1 MFNSKTAMVK
11 ECTSTTISSS
21 VMFSHNFAQIARFT
35 TFKRIVSTIIV
46 AIMLILALIIP
57 IPTPTTT
64 TFANN
69 NVLNSL
75 THNRS
80 TTIGA
85 TVFKTLGI
93 DTNSLFA
100 SAADKNDDDESDKPE
115 NDEKSKG
122 YFDQYKGRG
131 AGENEIK
138 DNTLKDGDSLT
149 VKDTDTNGNFIDT
162 MDQSSK
168 IRRDDGSLVSN
179 VDDNKNDNSRTWHDT
194 FAMVI
199 RRIMPGYYI
208 SSNISITPQHSD
220 AWDIH
225 SENYE
230 QCTDL
235 DSGNHTT
242 HVIKDGKRVYNKKP
256 NDKPNLANPNC
267 DIPGLGSEGF
277 QDFIALIDGHGVRNG
292 ERQSS
297 QSPYGLG
304 VATSLLPTDGVPFDV
319 SNQPYKYTGLEMF
332 GYNLRWSEYNGEW
345 DHVKVLS
352 AVRFTSSMTFVQG
365 LQTIGQAMVEGAQAA
380 AGELGKEIGGKFEKG
395 DILGGIMAFFNPFT
409 YFAAINKAIS
419 TMMYRIIANITNSF
433 EFSATADGKWY
444 RPYFINE
451 TVYGARTL
459 SIGEKTNIL
468 VTKVNKS
475 VKTVYKNLDN
485 LAKET
490 KFDEN
495 ALRDKVKM
503 PEDDYQ
509 SKPTVPAGNATG
521 TATYVAPQQDKDWK
535 SYCDEH
541 KDEFNNIK
549 KYVGI
554 DAWTFVP
561 EGTKNNND
569 VNNKNRYEA
578 IKKAIDNAIKKMA
591 ETHKSNN
598 KKKAYENVQK
608 ALYDNVKNSVI
619 QPYFNQ
625 PESVWLYCV
634 DSAGNPDGQPADPDV
649 LADVKKGRINNP
661 GMEAY
666 DANGNYRCKQ
676 KIRPTI
682 IGGVFGSSRKDPSG
696 QYIDSRRSMWQGVDL
711 IKLLIGNQI
720 DAIGAG
726 MLSIAQNVTMLTNT
740 VIGACFEPIL
750 EKFGLKDLLL
760 KWISKLRET
769 IYFQLIVFFISIA
782 GVVVIVRFLSGHPIK
797 SFQKIAS
804 IILSFGLGVILLVAP
819 ARLFTLVDDIPT
831 AIERGLAGAIF
842 DASGEDII
850 CEASGTPKNTVSTTP
865 IFKHLFGSDDFNPD
879 AQIRKMQCR
888 VWEVFIANP
897 WSYGQWGVNLNKL
910 WANGYANSQK
920 IGSDKAASGQLD
932 VSGDTQQLVGDAPVN
947 MGNGIVAH
955 NWGLYQIAM
964 MGSGSIT
971 TEDPTRPSKIL
982 DHNMYRIVDLQAG
995 PSSGKGRFTKYLQA
1009 WSGRSNNKL
1018 MIGLM
1023 SLALSIIGLLVLG
1036 QLALKKL
1043 EFTLV
1048 TVLMLIVSPVIFLIG
1063 VIPGKGNLK
1072 MRQYLLELLGYVV
1085 KRIMVVVML
1094 AFGLEMMCEIS
1105 MGSGSSWL
1113 TSFLGCFMVLLM
1125 LFNYVPDMLKSIVGS
1140 ISPSAGGWNTSV
1152 GSFGNSVFAHN
1163 PGLMAAKDTVK
1174 NAFRAG
1180 AGAMIGGV
1188 LAGRGGGSNSFKN
1201 ISMRMMKD
1209 YATNGGATQAF
1220 NKRNSELN
1228 KQISNINS
1236 QIQDAR
1242 KHHAGGAMMHKLY
1255 GEKQKLEAKQFV
1267 ESRDFEEKR
1276 NSAARIALAQG
1287 YDVDGKTGEIRVD
1300 EHGNLVRNTNNHGLQ
1315 ALENIAAGAMAMGS
1329 AVGQNMSRQYMMPEI
1344 TAGQIAADNLRT
1356 LMLRSR
1362 NIRIHHGQT
1371 SPLFESISYNKQQ
1384 TRLSNSDAERK
1395 LYSKIMNG
1403 SGLDSAGRITTNMVD
1418 PIINSNLTT
1427 VAQSA
1432 AAKMGLTAE
1441 QLAIMAQASANK
1453 QQLLADW
1460 EVAEQT
1466 GDWGQVRKDL
1476 QSSLALV
1483 EGDKHYDKAFG
1494 ATQDTQNLI
1503 IAARNQIQNLNYQL
1517 NNATTLADKT
1527 KIMYELARS
1536 KQRLA
1541 GLIGGDA
1548 NVGSNMS
1555 HVIDDSGLLK
1565 VDLNNP
1571 EYNSLA
1577 SADSPTMVKNRDG
1590 KLVDVGSLS
1599 EQELLS
1605 LYAKNRKTSVENNLN
1620 IQAKKDE
1627 IVKLKNESL
1636 AKILG
1641 SPYSRQLA
1649 YELSD
1654 DGRQEFRNKLDDAM
1668 LKYNNSNSI
1677 ADRLDASGNHDA
1689 ANKLRESAKIALQDA
1704 KRDFSMAARMAN
1716 NWENALESRLTAA
1729 RNAWE
1734 DGKIKDD
1741 KYENTVRKL
1750 FEAAETIKQSDS
1762 MLESI
1767 EAMQSVSQD
1776 HMAFDKANRDLSLLQ
1791 AADNP
1796 SIPYFENPE
1805 ASASIDPTEIDR
1817 RESVRESIRDI
1828 AKQNIED
1835 KINNVGIA
1843 NATSAQNVIDDA
1855 TSNGWNSKA
1864 KKISRSVKDAYE
1876 YTRSAADYNA
1886 ETWLNDADNAGVAA
1900 ANANMRADIQ
1910 NSRTADNGTGLDD
1923 LQKERINP
1931 TYSNNV
1937 DSAYWQANDTR
1948 RSQQAHSKKR
1958 FRRPKS

>member
-1 MFNSKTAMVK
+1 MFTSRIAKVK
-11 ECTSTTISSS
+11 ECSMNTLNGTIADS
-21 VMFSHNFAQIARFT
+21 VMFSRNFAQIARFT
-35 TFKRIVSTIIV
+35 TFKRIVSAIIV
-46 AIMLILALIIP
+46 AVMLVLALVMP
-57 IPTPTTT
+57 IP
-64 TFANN
+64 ADSENN
-69 NVLNSL
+69 FIASNNILNSL
-75 THNRS
+75 TRNRS
-80 TTIGA
+80 TNIGSTIL
-85 TVFKTLGI
+85 KTLGVN
-93 DTNSLFA
+93 TSGWFVH
-100 SAADKNDDDESDKPE
+100 AADDDESDKPE

-122 YFDQYKGRG
+122 YFDEYKSHDANG
-131 AGENEIK
+131 NEIK

-149 VKDTDTNGNFIDT
+149 VKNTDTNGNFLDT
-162 MDQSSK
+162 IDQSSK

-179 VDDNKNDNSRTWHDT
+179 VDNNKDDNSRTWHDT

-208 SSNISITPQHSD
+208 SSNISITPKHSD

-225 SENYE
+225 SSNYE

-242 HVIKDGKRVYNKKP
+242 HAIKDGKRVYNKKP

-277 QDFIALIDGHGVRNG
+277 QDLIALIDGHGIRNG
-292 ERQSS
+292 ERQAS
-297 QSPYGLG
+297 QSPYSLG
-304 VATSLLPTDGVPFDV
+304 VATSLLPTDDVPFDV

-365 LQTIGQAMVEGAQAA
+365 LQTISQAVVEGAQAFGSEYA
-380 AGELGKEIGGKFEKG
+380 KEVGGRFSKG
-395 DILGGIMAFFNPFT
+395 DILGGILAFFNPFT
-409 YFAAINKAIS
+409 FFAAINKAIS
-419 TMMYRIIANITNSF
+419 TAMYRIIANITNSF

-468 VTKVNKS
+468 VTKVNGS
-475 VKTVYKNLDN
+475 VKGTFNKLNSV
-485 LAKET
+485 AKDVHY
-490 KFDEN
+490 DEN
-495 ALRDKVKM
+495 ELRNKVKM
-503 PEDDYQ
+503 PPEDYHRIFHGIEYDDDWNSYL
-509 SKPTVPAGNATG
+509 
-521 TATYVAPQQDKDWK
+521 DK
-535 SYCDEH
+535 H
-541 KDEFNNIK
+541 KDEFNNINK
-549 KYVGI
+549 LTGVN
-554 DAWTFVP
+554 AWTTQP
-561 EGTKNNND
+561 KNPKDKNKPTNKERYD
-569 VNNKNRYEA
+569 AIKSEVDNVVNNM
-578 IKKAIDNAIKKMA
+578 IDLGKKK
-591 ETHKSNN
+591 N
-598 KKKAYENVQK
+598 KKDKEKAYKKIKQT
-608 ALYDNVKNSVI
+608 LYDNIKNSVI
-619 QPYFNQ
+619 QPFFNQ

-634 DSAGNPDGQPADPDV
+634 DAAGNPDGQPADPDV
-649 LADVKKGRINNP
+649 LADVKRGRINNP

-666 DANGNYRCKQ
+666 DADGNYRCKQ

-696 QYIDSRRSMWQGVDL
+696 QYIDSRRSMWRGVDL

-720 DAIGAG
+720 DMLGASMFG
-726 MLSIAQNVTMLTNT
+726 IAQNVTMLTNT

-782 GVVVIVRFLSGHPIK
+782 GVVVILRFLSGHPIK

-804 IILSFGLGVILLVAP
+804 IILSFGLGVVLLVAP
-819 ARLFTLVDDIPT
+819 ARLFIIVDDIPT

-865 IFKHLFGSDDFNPD
+865 IFRHLFGSSDFNPD

-888 VWEVFIANP
+888 VWEVFVANP

-920 IGSDKAASGQLD
+920 IGSDSNASGQLNVD
-932 VSGDTQQLVGDAPVN
+932 SDTQNLVGDAPVN
-947 MGNGIVAH
+947 MGGGTVAH
-955 NWGLYQIAM
+955 NWGLYQMAM

-995 PSSGKGRFTKYLQA
+995 PSSGKGRYTKYLQT

-1018 MIGLM
+1018 MIGFM
-1023 SLALSIIGLLVLG
+1023 SLGLSIIGLLVLG
-1036 QLALKKL
+1036 LLALKKL

-1105 MGSGSSWL
+1105 MGSGSNWL

-1125 LFNYVPDMLKSIVGS
+1125 LYNYVPDMLKSIVGS
-1140 ISPSAGGWNTSV
+1140 ISPSAAGWNSSV

-1163 PGLMAAKDTVK
+1163 PGLMMAKDTVK

-1180 AGAMIGGV
+1180 AGAMIGGI
-1188 LAGRGGGSNSFKN
+1188 LAGHGGGSNSFKQ

-1209 YATNGGATQAF
+1209 YATNGGATLAF
-1220 NKRNSELN
+1220 NKRNSELS
-1228 KQISNINS
+1228 KQISSIND
-1236 QIQDAR
+1236 QISDAR
-1242 KHHAGGAMMHKLY
+1242 KHHAGGSMMHKLY

-1276 NSAARIALAQG
+1276 DKAARIAMAQG
-1287 YDVDGKTGEIRVD
+1287 YDVDQTTGQIRVD
-1300 EHGNLVRNTNNHGLQ
+1300 SNGNLVRNASNRGLQ
-1315 ALENIAAGAMAMGS
+1315 ALENIASGALAAGSTAGQAM
-1329 AVGQNMSRQYMMPEI
+1329 NRQYMMPEI

-1371 SPLFESISYNKQQ
+1371 SPLFEAINYSKQQ
-1384 TRLSNSDAERK
+1384 TRLSNSEAERK
-1395 LYSKIMNG
+1395 LYAKIMNG
-1403 SGLDSAGRITTNMVD
+1403 SGLDASGRITTSMVD

-1427 VAQSA
+1427 VAQKA
-1432 AAKMGLTAE
+1432 ANRMGLTAE
-1441 QLAIMAQASANK
+1441 QLAIMAQATSNK
-1453 QQLLADW
+1453 QQLLSDW

-1483 EGDKHYDKAFG
+1483 ENDRQYNKAFG

-1503 IAARNQIQNLNYQL
+1503 IATRSQIQNLNYQL

-1555 HVIDDSGLLK
+1555 HVIDDNGLLK

-1571 EYNSLA
+1571 NNNSLA
-1577 SADSPTMVKNRDG
+1577 SADNPTMVKNRDG
-1590 KLVDVGSLS
+1590 QLVDVGSLS

-1605 LYAKNRKTSVENNLN
+1605 LYATNRKTSVENNLN
-1620 IQAKKDE
+1620 IQTKKDE
-1627 IVKLKNESL
+1627 IVRLKNESL

-1641 SPYSRQLA
+1641 KPYSKQLA
-1649 YELSD
+1649 YESSE
-1654 DGRQEFRNKLDDAM
+1654 DGRREFRNKLDDAM
-1668 LKYNNSNSI
+1668 LKYNNSNAI

-1689 ANKLRESAKIALQDA
+1689 ADKLRASAKIALQDA
-1704 KRDFSMAARMAN
+1704 KRDLSMAKRMAD
-1716 NWENALESRLTAA
+1716 NWQNALESRLTAA
-1729 RNAWE
+1729 RTAWE
-1734 DGKIKDD
+1734 NGKIKDD
-1741 KYENTVRKL
+1741 KYERTVKKL
-1750 FEAAETIKQSDS
+1750 FEAAETVKQSNS

-1767 EAMQSVSQD
+1767 ETMQDISQD
-1776 HMAFDKANRDLSLLQ
+1776 HMAYDKANRDLGLLRS
-1791 AADNP
+1791 ADDP
-1796 SIPYFENPE
+1796 TIPYFENPE
-1805 ASASIDPTEIDR
+1805 ASPSIDPMEISR

-1843 NATSAQNVIDDA
+1843 NASSAQNIIDDA

-1864 KKISRSVKDAYE
+1864 GKTSRSVKDAYE
-1876 YTRSAADYNA
+1876 YSKSVAHHNA
-1886 ETWLNDADNAGVAA
+1886 ENWLKESDVDT
-1900 ANANMRADIQ
+1900 ANKNMQADIQ
-1910 NSRTADNGTGLDD
+1910 NSRSAKDGSGLDD

-1931 TYSNNV
+1931 TYNNSV
-1937 DSAYWQANDTR
+1937 DSAYWQANDQR
-1948 RSQQAHSKKR
+1948 RSQQAKKHR
-1958 FRRPKS
+1958 FRRPKP

>member
-1 MFNSKTAMVK
+1 MFTSRIAKVK
-11 ECTSTTISSS
+11 ECDVNALNDTIADS
-21 VMFSHNFAQIARFT
+21 VVFSHNFAQIARHT
-35 TFKRIVSTIIV
+35 TFKRIVSAVIV
-46 AIMLILALIIP
+46 AVMLVLALVMP
-57 IPTPTTT
+57 IP
-64 TFANN
+64 ADSENN
-69 NVLNSL
+69 FIASNNILNSL
-75 THNRS
+75 TRNKS

-85 TVFKTLGI
+85 TIFNALGV
-93 DTNSLFA
+93 DTSSLFA
-100 SAADKNDDDESDKPE
+100 RAADKDDDESDKPE

-122 YFDQYKGRG
+122 YFDEYKSHDASG
-131 AGENEIK
+131 NEIK

-149 VKDTDTNGNFIDT
+149 VKNTDTNGNFLDT
-162 MDQSSK
+162 IDQSSK

-179 VDDNKNDNSRTWHDT
+179 VDNNKDDNSRTWHDT

-235 DSGNHTT
+235 DSGNRTT
-242 HVIKDGKRVYNKKP
+242 HIIKDGKRVYNKKP

-277 QDFIALIDGHGVRNG
+277 QDFIALIDGHGIRNG
-292 ERQSS
+292 ERQAS
-297 QSPYGLG
+297 QSPYSLG
-304 VATSLLPTDGVPFDV
+304 VATSLLPTDDVPFDV
-319 SNQPYKYTGLEMF
+319 SNQPYKYTGLELF

-395 DILGGIMAFFNPFT
+395 DILGGILAFFNPFT

-475 VKTVYKNLDN
+475 VKTVFSKLDS

-490 KFDEN
+490 KFDEK
-495 ALRDKVKM
+495 AIRDKVTM

-509 SKPTVPAGNATG
+509 SNPAPPAGNATG

-549 KYVGI
+549 KYTGI

-561 EGTKNNND
+561 EGSKNTQKIS
-569 VNNKNRYEA
+569 NKDRYEGIKKGIDKA
-578 IKKAIDNAIKKMA
+578 IKNMID
-591 ETHKSNN
+591 THKSNN
-598 KKKAYENVQK
+598 KKKAYEKVKNS
-608 ALYDNVKNSVI
+608 LYDNVKNSVI
-619 QPYFNQ
+619 QPFFNQ

-634 DSAGNPDGQPADPDV
+634 DKAGNPDGQPADPDV

-666 DANGNYRCKQ
+666 DKDGNYRCKQ
-676 KIRPTI
+676 NIRPTI

-696 QYIDSRRSMWQGVDL
+696 QYIDSRRSMWRGVDL

-720 DAIGAG
+720 DMIGASMFG
-726 MLSIAQNVTMLTNT
+726 IAQNVTMLTNT

-782 GVVVIVRFLSGHPIK
+782 GVVVILRFLSGHPIT

-804 IILSFGLGVILLVAP
+804 IILSFGLGVVLLVAP
-819 ARLFTLVDDIPT
+819 ARLFTIVDDIPT

-865 IFKHLFGSDDFNPD
+865 IFQHLFGSSDFNPD

-888 VWEVFIANP
+888 VWEVFVANP

-910 WANGYANSQK
+910 WANGYAKTQK
-920 IGSDKAASGQLD
+920 IGSDSTASGQLEVD
-932 VSGDTQQLVGDAPVN
+932 SDTQQLVGDAPVN
-947 MGNGIVAH
+947 MGGGTIAH
-955 NWGLYQIAM
+955 NWGLYQMAM

-995 PSSGKGRFTKYLQA
+995 PSNGKGKYTKYLQT

-1018 MIGLM
+1018 MIGFM
-1023 SLALSIIGLLVLG
+1023 SLGLSIVGLLVLG

-1072 MRQYLLELLGYVV
+1072 MRQYLLELLGYIV

-1105 MGSGSSWL
+1105 MGSGSNWL

-1125 LFNYVPDMLKSIVGS
+1125 LYNYVPDMLKSIVGS
-1140 ISPSAGGWNTSV
+1140 ISPSAGGWNNSLSSM
-1152 GSFGNSVFAHN
+1152 GSSVFANN

-1180 AGAMIGGV
+1180 AGAMIGGI
-1188 LAGRGGGSNSFKN
+1188 LAGRSGGSNSFKN

-1209 YATNGGATQAF
+1209 YATNGGATRAF
-1220 NKRNSELN
+1220 NKRNGELN
-1228 KQISNINS
+1228 KQISSINN
-1236 QIQDAR
+1236 QISDAR
-1242 KHHAGGAMMHKLY
+1242 KHHAGGSMMHKLY
-1255 GEKQKLEAKQFV
+1255 SERQKLEAKQFV

-1276 NSAARIALAQG
+1276 DRAAKIAMAQG
-1287 YDVDGKTGEIRVD
+1287 YDVDQTTGQIRVD
-1300 EHGNLVRNTNNHGLQ
+1300 SNGNLVRNANNRGLQ
-1315 ALENIAAGAMAMGS
+1315 ALENIAIGAMAAGS
-1329 AVGQNMSRQYMMPEI
+1329 AAGQAMSRQYMMPEI

-1371 SPLFESISYNKQQ
+1371 SPLFEAINYSKQQ
-1384 TRLSNSDAERK
+1384 ARLSNYDAERK
-1395 LYSKIMNG
+1395 LYAKIMNG
-1403 SGLDSAGRITTNMVD
+1403 SGLDSSGRITTNMVD

-1427 VAQSA
+1427 VAQQA
-1432 AAKMGLTAE
+1432 ANRMGLTAE
-1441 QLAIMAQASANK
+1441 QLAIMAQATSNK

-1483 EGDKHYDKAFG
+1483 EGDKSYAKAFN
-1494 ATQDTQNLI
+1494 ASSNTQNLI
-1503 IAARNQIQNLNYQL
+1503 IATRNQIQDLNYKL

-1527 KIMYELARS
+1527 KIMYELARA
-1536 KQRLA
+1536 KERLV
-1541 GLIGGDA
+1541 GL
-1548 NVGSNMS
+1548 VGSDVDTKANLTS
-1555 HVIDDSGLLK
+1555 PQNPLL
-1565 VDLNNP
+1565 
-1571 EYNSLA
+1571 
-1577 SADSPTMVKNRDG
+1577 VKDKDG
-1590 KLVDVGSLS
+1590 QLVDVGTLN

-1605 LYAKNRKTSVENNLN
+1605 LYAKNRKDNVETNLN
-1620 IQAKKDE
+1620 IQTKKDE

-1641 SPYSRQLA
+1641 EPYAKQLSF
-1649 YELSD
+1649 ELSD
-1654 DGRQEFRNKLDDAM
+1654 DGRQIFRNKLDDAM
-1668 LKYNNSNSI
+1668 LKYNNANSI
-1677 ADRLDASGNHDA
+1677 ADKLEASGNHDA
-1689 ANKLRESAKIALQDA
+1689 AVKLRESAQTALQDA
-1704 KRDFSMAARMAN
+1704 KRDLSMAKRMAD

-1729 RNAWE
+1729 KDAWE
-1734 DGKIKDD
+1734 SGKISDN
-1741 KYENTVRKL
+1741 KYEETVKKL
-1750 FEAAETIKQSDS
+1750 FEAAETVKQSNN

-1767 EAMQSVSQD
+1767 EMWQSINDDYIASN
-1776 HMAFDKANRDLSLLQ
+1776 KAHRDLTLLH

-1796 SIPYFENPE
+1796 DIPYFENPE
-1805 ASASIDPTEIDR
+1805 ASPGIDQTELDKRI
-1817 RESVRESIRDI
+1817 SVRESILEVTE
-1828 AKQNIED
+1828 QNIKD
-1835 KINNVGIA
+1835 KTSKVGVNNLNKANQIINEA
-1843 NATSAQNVIDDA
+1843 NSTGWDSKPNTTS
-1855 TSNGWNSKA
+1855 S
-1864 KKISRSVKDAYE
+1864 SVRDAYE
-1876 YTRSAADYNA
+1876 NVKTNAQQNA
-1886 ETWLNDADNAGVAA
+1886 EKWLQEDNTST
-1900 ANANMRADIQ
+1900 ANANLREDIK
-1910 NSRTADNGTGLDD
+1910 NSRAAKDGSGLDD
-1923 LQKERINP
+1923 LQNERINP
-1931 TYSNNV
+1931 TYNNRV
-1937 DSAYWQANDTR
+1937 NEAYWQANSQR
-1948 RSQQAHSKKR
+1948 RGQQYQNRRK

>member
-11 ECTSTTISSS
+11 ECASTTISSS

-46 AIMLILALIIP
+46 AIMLILALIMP
-57 IPTPTTT
+57 TPTPTTT
-64 TFANN
+64 TFSNN

-75 THNRS
+75 TNNKS

-85 TVFKTLGI
+85 TVFKALGV

-122 YFDQYKGRG
+122 YFDEYKSHD
-131 AGENEIK
+131 AGGNEIK

-149 VKDTDTNGNFIDT
+149 VKDTDTNGNFLDT
-162 MDQSSK
+162 MEQSSK

-179 VDDNKNDNSRTWHDT
+179 VDNNKTDNSRTWHDT

-256 NDKPNLANPNC
+256 NDEPNLANPNC

-297 QSPYGLG
+297 QSPYSLG
-304 VATSLLPTDGVPFDV
+304 VATSLLPTDDVPFDV

-561 EGTKNNND
+561 EGTKNNNN
-569 VNNKNRYEA
+569 VNNKDRYEA

-598 KKKAYENVQK
+598 KKKAYDNVQK

-649 LADVKKGRINNP
+649 LADVKRGRINNP

-682 IGGVFGSSRKDPSG
+682 IGGVFGSSRKNLSG

-726 MLSIAQNVTMLTNT
+726 MLSISQNVTMLTNT

-782 GVVVIVRFLSGHPIK
+782 GVVVIVRFLSGHPIT

-804 IILSFGLGVILLVAP
+804 IILSFGLGVVLLVAP
-819 ARLFTLVDDIPT
+819 ARLFTIVDDIPT

-865 IFKHLFGSDDFNPD
+865 IFRHLFGSNDFNPD

-888 VWEVFIANP
+888 VWEVFVANP
-897 WSYGQWGVNLNKL
+897 WAYGQWGVNLNKL
-910 WANGYANSQK
+910 WAGGYANSQK
-920 IGSDKAASGQLD
+920 IGSDKNASGQLNVD
-932 VSGDTQQLVGDAPVN
+932 SDTQNLVGDAPVN
-947 MGNGIVAH
+947 MGGGTVAH
-955 NWGLYQIAM
+955 NWGLYQMAM

-995 PSSGKGRFTKYLQA
+995 PSSGKGRFTKYLQT

-1018 MIGLM
+1018 MIGFM
-1023 SLALSIIGLLVLG
+1023 SLGLSIVGLLVLG
-1036 QLALKKL
+1036 LLALKKL

-1072 MRQYLLELLGYVV
+1072 MRQYLLELLGYIV

-1105 MGSGSSWL
+1105 MGSGSNWL

-1125 LFNYVPDMLKSIVGS
+1125 LYNYVPDMLKSIVGS
-1140 ISPSAGGWNTSV
+1140 ISPSAAGWNTSV
-1152 GSFGNSVFAHN
+1152 GNIGSSVFTHN
-1163 PGLMAAKDTVK
+1163 PGLMATKDTVK

-1180 AGAMIGGV
+1180 AGAMIGGI
-1188 LAGRGGGSNSFKN
+1188 LAGHGGGSNSFKQ

-1209 YATNGGATQAF
+1209 YATNGGATRAF

-1228 KQISNINS
+1228 KQISSIS
-1236 QIQDAR
+1236 DQISDAS
-1242 KHHAGGAMMHKLY
+1242 KHHAGGSMMHKLY

-1276 NSAARIALAQG
+1276 DKVAKIAMAQG
-1287 YDVDGKTGEIRVD
+1287 YDVDQTTGQIRVD
-1300 EHGNLVRNTNNHGLQ
+1300 SNGNLVRNANNHGLQ
-1315 ALENIAAGAMAMGS
+1315 ALENIAAGALVAGS
-1329 AVGQNMSRQYMMPEI
+1329 TAGQAMSRKYMMPEI

-1371 SPLFESISYNKQQ
+1371 SPLFEAINYSKQQ
-1384 TRLSNSDAERK
+1384 TRLSNSEAERK
-1395 LYSKIMNG
+1395 LYAKIMNS
-1403 SGLDSAGRITTNMVD
+1403 SGLDSSGRITTNMVD

-1427 VAQSA
+1427 VAQQA
-1432 AAKMGLTAE
+1432 ANRMGLTAE
-1441 QLAIMAQASANK
+1441 QLAIMAQATSNK

-1476 QSSLALV
+1476 QSSLAMV
-1483 EGDKHYDKAFG
+1483 EGDKSYAKAFN
-1494 ATQDTQNLI
+1494 ATSNTQNLI
-1503 IAARNQIQNLNYQL
+1503 IATRNQIQDLNYKL

-1527 KIMYELARS
+1527 KIMYELART

-1548 NVGSNMS
+1548 NIKSSMLDENELLTV
-1555 HVIDDSGLLK
+1555 DSTEP
-1565 VDLNNP
+1565 NHS
-1571 EYNSLA
+1571 SLT
-1577 SADSPTMVKNRDG
+1577 SDNPTMVRNKNG
-1590 KLVDVGSLS
+1590 QLVDVGTIS
-1599 EQELLS
+1599 EQELLA
-1605 LYAKNRKTSVENNLN
+1605 LYANNRKTSVETELN
-1620 IQAKKDE
+1620 IQTKKDE
-1627 IVKLKNESL
+1627 IMKLKNESL

-1641 SPYSRQLA
+1641 EPYSKQLSF
-1649 YELSD
+1649 ELSD
-1654 DGRQEFRNKLDDAM
+1654 DGRQIFRNKLDDAM
-1668 LKYNNSNSI
+1668 LKYNNANSI
-1677 ADRLDASGNHDA
+1677 ADKLETSGNHEA
-1689 ANKLRESAKIALQDA
+1689 AVKLRESAKTALQDA
-1704 KRDFSMAARMAN
+1704 KRDLSMAKRMAD
-1716 NWENALESRLTAA
+1716 NWQNALESRLTAA

-1734 DGKIKDD
+1734 SEKISDS
-1741 KYENTVRKL
+1741 KYEETVKKL
-1750 FEAAETIKQSDS
+1750 FEAAETVKQSDS

-1767 EAMQSVSQD
+1767 ETMRNVNQD
-1776 HMAFDKANRDLSLLQ
+1776 RMAYDKANRDLNLLK
-1791 AADNP
+1791 AADDP
-1796 SIPYFENPE
+1796 TIPYFENPE
-1805 ASASIDPTEIDR
+1805 ASPSIDPMEISR

-1828 AKQNIED
+1828 ANQNMVD
-1835 KINNVGIA
+1835 KVSKVGVD
-1843 NATSAQNVIDDA
+1843 NATKAQKIIEKANS
-1855 TSNGWNSKA
+1855 TGWDSKEN
-1864 KKISRSVKDAYE
+1864 ISRSVTDAYE
-1876 YTRSAADYNA
+1876 NTKTNAQHNA
-1886 ETWLNDADNAGVAA
+1886 EKWLNDSNVNT

-1910 NSRTADNGTGLDD
+1910 NNRTAKDGSGLDD

-1931 TYSNNV
+1931 TYNNSV
-1937 DSAYWQANDTR
+1937 DSAYWQANDQR
-1948 RSQQAHSKKR
+1948 RSQQAKKHR
-1958 FRRPKS
+1958 FRRPKP

>member
-1 MFNSKTAMVK
+1 MVK
-11 ECTSTTISSS
+11 KCDANTITDS
-21 VMFSHNFAQIARFT
+21 VTFSHNFAQIARHT
-35 TFKRIVSTIIV
+35 TFKRIVSAIIV
-46 AIMLILALIIP
+46 AIMLVLALIIP
-57 IPTPTTT
+57 IPADNSSH
-64 TFANN
+64 FIASNN
-69 NVLNSL
+69 ILNSL
-75 THNRS
+75 THNNS

-85 TVFKTLGI
+85 TVFKALGVN
-93 DTNSLFA
+93 TSGWFVH
-100 SAADKNDDDESDKPE
+100 AADKDDDDESDKPE

-138 DNTLKDGDSLT
+138 DNTLKNGDSLT
-149 VKDTDTNGNFIDT
+149 VKNTDTNGNFLDT

-179 VDDNKNDNSRTWHDT
+179 VDNNKTDNSRTWHDT

-297 QSPYGLG
+297 QSPYSLG
-304 VATSLLPTDGVPFDV
+304 VATSLLPTDDVPFDV
-319 SNQPYKYTGLEMF
+319 SNQPYKYTGLELF

-569 VNNKNRYEA
+569 VNNKDRYEA

-666 DANGNYRCKQ
+666 DADGNYRCKQ

-696 QYIDSRRSMWQGVDL
+696 QYIDSRRSMWRGVDL

-720 DAIGAG
+720 DMLGASMFG
-726 MLSIAQNVTMLTNT
+726 IAQNVTMLTNT

-782 GVVVIVRFLSGHPIK
+782 GVVVIVRFLSGHPIT

-804 IILSFGLGVILLVAP
+804 IILSFGLGVVLLVAP
-819 ARLFTLVDDIPT
+819 ARLFTVVDDIPT

-842 DASGEDII
+842 NASGEDII

-865 IFKHLFGSDDFNPD
+865 IFRHLFGSNDFNPD

-888 VWEVFIANP
+888 VWEVFVANP

-920 IGSDKAASGQLD
+920 IGSDSNTSEQLNVD
-932 VSGDTQQLVGDAPVN
+932 SDTQNLVGDAPVN
-947 MGNGIVAH
+947 MGGGTVAH
-955 NWGLYQIAM
+955 NWGLYQMAM

-995 PSSGKGRFTKYLQA
+995 PSSGKGRFTKYLQT

-1018 MIGLM
+1018 MIGFM
-1023 SLALSIIGLLVLG
+1023 SLGLSIIGLLVLG

-1105 MGSGSSWL
+1105 MGSGSNWL

-1125 LFNYVPDMLKSIVGS
+1125 LYNYVPDMLKSIVGS
-1140 ISPSAGGWNTSV
+1140 ISPSAGGWNSGV

-1180 AGAMIGGV
+1180 AGAMIGGI
-1188 LAGRGGGSNSFKN
+1188 LAGHGGGSNSFKQ

-1209 YATNGGATQAF
+1209 YATNGGATLAF
-1220 NKRNSELN
+1220 NKRNGELS
-1228 KQISNINS
+1228 KQISSIND
-1236 QIQDAR
+1236 QILDAR
-1242 KHHAGGAMMHKLY
+1242 KHHAGGSMMHKLY

-1276 NSAARIALAQG
+1276 DKAARIAMAQG
-1287 YDVDGKTGEIRVD
+1287 YDVDKTTGEIKTD
-1300 EHGNLVRNTNNHGLQ
+1300 GHGNLVRNANNHGLQ
-1315 ALENIAAGAMAMGS
+1315 ALENIASGALAAGSTM
-1329 AVGQNMSRQYMMPEI
+1329 GQNMSRQYMMPEI

-1371 SPLFESISYNKQQ
+1371 SPLFEAINYSKQQ
-1384 TRLSNSDAERK
+1384 TRLSNSEAERK
-1395 LYSKIMNG
+1395 LYAKIMNG
-1403 SGLDSAGRITTNMVD
+1403 SGLDASGRITTSMVD

-1427 VAQSA
+1427 VAQKA
-1432 AAKMGLTAE
+1432 ANRMGLTAE
-1441 QLAIMAQASANK
+1441 QLAIMAQATSNK
-1453 QQLLADW
+1453 QQLLSDW

-1483 EGDKHYDKAFG
+1483 ENDKQYNKAFG

-1503 IAARNQIQNLNYQL
+1503 IATRSQIQNLNYQL

-1536 KQRLA
+1536 KQRLV
-1541 GLIGGDA
+1541 GLVGGDA
-1548 NVGSNMS
+1548 NIKASMLDENELLTL
-1555 HVIDDSGLLK
+1555 DSK
-1565 VDLNNP
+1565 DNP
-1571 EYNSLA
+1571 ERNSLI
-1577 SADSPTMVKNRDG
+1577 SQNPTMVRNKDG
-1590 KLVDVGSLS
+1590 QLVDVETLN

-1605 LYAKNRKTSVENNLN
+1605 LYAKNRKDSVETSLN

-1636 AKILG
+1636 TTILG
-1641 SPYSRQLA
+1641 EPYTRQLSF
-1649 YELSD
+1649 ELSD
-1654 DGRQEFRNKLDDAM
+1654 DGRRIFRNKLDDAM
-1668 LKYNNSNSI
+1668 LKYNNANSI
-1677 ADRLDASGNHDA
+1677 ADRLETSGNHDA
-1689 ANKLRESAKIALQDA
+1689 AVKLRESAQAALRDA
-1704 KRDFSMAARMAN
+1704 KRDFSMARRMAD

-1729 RNAWE
+1729 KNAWE
-1734 DGKIKDD
+1734 SGKISDE
-1741 KYENTVRKL
+1741 KYEGTVKKL
-1750 FEAAETIKQSDS
+1750 FEAAETVKQSDS

-1767 EAMQSVSQD
+1767 EMMQSVGD
-1776 HMAFDKANRDLSLLQ
+1776 DRMAYDKAERDLSLLK

-1796 SIPYFENPE
+1796 SVPYFENPE
-1805 ASASIDPTEIDR
+1805 ASPSIDPTEIDR

-1828 AKQNIED
+1828 AKQNIIDKVNKIGED
-1835 KINNVGIA
+1835 
-1843 NATSAQNVIDDA
+1843 NATKAQKIIEEAKN
-1855 TSNGWNSKA
+1855 TGWNSKPTSSQS
-1864 KKISRSVKDAYE
+1864 ITDAYE
-1876 YTRSAADYNA
+1876 NVTTNAQQNA
-1886 ETWLNDADNAGVAA
+1886 EMWLNDADSAGVAA
-1900 ANANMRADIQ
+1900 ANANMRANIQ
-1910 NSRTADNGTGLDD
+1910 NSRVANNGTGLDD

-1931 TYSNNV
+1931 TYSNSV
-1937 DSAYWQANDTR
+1937 DNAYWQANDQR
-1948 RSQQAHSKKR
+1948 RSQQAHNKKR

>member
-1 MFNSKTAMVK
+1 MFTSRIARVK
-11 ECTSTTISSS
+11 ECGTNTLNGTIADS
-21 VMFSHNFAQIARFT
+21 VMFSRNYAQIARFT
-35 TFKRIVSTIIV
+35 TFKRIISAIIV
-46 AIMLILALIIP
+46 AVMLVLALIMP
-57 IPTPTTT
+57 IPADNNSH
-64 TFANN
+64 FIANN
-69 NVLNSL
+69 NILNSL
-75 THNRS
+75 TRNKS

-85 TVFKTLGI
+85 TIFNALGA
-93 DTNSLFA
+93 DTSSLFA
-100 SAADKNDDDESDKPE
+100 RAADKDDDDESDKPE

-122 YFDQYKGRG
+122 YFDEYKSHD
-131 AGENEIK
+131 AGGNEIK

-149 VKDTDTNGNFIDT
+149 VKNTDTNGNFLDT
-162 MDQSSK
+162 MEQSSK

-179 VDDNKNDNSRTWHDT
+179 VDNNKTDNSKTWHDT

-225 SENYE
+225 SSNYE

-242 HVIKDGKRVYNKKP
+242 HIIKDGKRVYNKKP

-277 QDFIALIDGHGVRNG
+277 QDFVALIDGHGIRGG
-292 ERQSS
+292 ERQAS
-297 QSPYGLG
+297 QSPYSLG
-304 VATSLLPTDGVPFDV
+304 VATSLLPTDDVPFDV
-319 SNQPYKYTGLEMF
+319 SNQPYKYTGLELF

-352 AVRFTSSMTFVQG
+352 SVRFTSSMTFVQG

-409 YFAAINKAIS
+409 YFAAINKAIG

-444 RPYFINE
+444 RPYFISE

-475 VKTVYKNLDN
+475 VKTVYSNLNN

-503 PEDDYQ
+503 PDE
-509 SKPTVPAGNATG
+509 PAK
-521 TATYVAPQQDKDWK
+521 DKDWK
-535 SYCDEH
+535 EYCSEH
-541 KDEFNNIK
+541 TDEFNNIR
-549 KYVGI
+549 KYAGV

-569 VNNKNRYEA
+569 VNNKDRYEA

-682 IGGVFGSSRKDPSG
+682 IGGVFGSSRKNPSG

-782 GVVVIVRFLSGHPIK
+782 GVVVIVRFLSGHPIT

-804 IILSFGLGVILLVAP
+804 IILSFGLGVVLLVAP
-819 ARLFTLVDDIPT
+819 ARLFTLVDDIPS

-897 WSYGQWGVNLNKL
+897 WAYGQWGVNLNKL

-932 VSGDTQQLVGDAPVN
+932 VSGDTQNLVGDAPVN
-947 MGNGIVAH
+947 MGGGTIAH

-995 PSSGKGRFTKYLQA
+995 PSSGKGRFTKYLQT

-1105 MGSGSSWL
+1105 MGSGSNWL

-1180 AGAMIGGV
+1180 AGAMIGGI
-1188 LAGRGGGSNSFKN
+1188 LAGHGGGSNSFKQ
-1201 ISMRMMKD
+1201 ISMRIMKD
-1209 YATNGGATQAF
+1209 YATNGGATRAF
-1220 NKRNSELN
+1220 NKHNSELN
-1228 KQISNINS
+1228 KQISSIND
-1236 QIQDAR
+1236 QISDAR

-1276 NSAARIALAQG
+1276 DRAARIAMAQG
-1287 YDVDGKTGEIRVD
+1287 YDVDQTTGQIRVD
-1300 EHGNLVRNTNNHGLQ
+1300 NNGNLVRNTSNHGLR
-1315 ALENIAAGAMAMGS
+1315 ALENIASGALAAGSTA
-1329 AVGQNMSRQYMMPEI
+1329 GQAMSRQYMMPEI

-1371 SPLFESISYNKQQ
+1371 SPLFEAINYSKQQ
-1384 TRLSNSDAERK
+1384 TRLSNSEAERK
-1395 LYSKIMNG
+1395 LYAKIMNG
-1403 SGLDSAGRITTNMVD
+1403 SGLDSSGRITTNMVD

-1427 VAQSA
+1427 VAQKA
-1432 AAKMGLTAE
+1432 ANRMGLTAE
-1441 QLAIMAQASANK
+1441 QLAIMAQATSNK
-1453 QQLLADW
+1453 QQLLSDW

-1483 EGDKHYDKAFG
+1483 EGDRQYNKAFG

-1503 IAARNQIQNLNYQL
+1503 ITTRNQIQNLNYQL

-1548 NVGSNMS
+1548 NVGANMS
-1555 HVIDDSGLLK
+1555 HVIDDNGLLK

-1571 EYNSLA
+1571 NNNSLA
-1577 SADSPTMVKNRDG
+1577 SADNPTMVKDKNG
-1590 KLVDVGSLS
+1590 NLVDVGSLS

-1605 LYAKNRKTSVENNLN
+1605 LYATNRKTSVENSLN
-1620 IQAKKDE
+1620 IQVKKDE
-1627 IVKLKNESL
+1627 IVRLKNESL

-1641 SPYSRQLA
+1641 KPYSQQLA
-1649 YELSD
+1649 YELSEN
-1654 DGRQEFRNKLDDAM
+1654 GRREFRNKLDDAM
-1668 LKYNNSNSI
+1668 LKYNNSISL
-1677 ADRLDASGNHDA
+1677 ADRLDASGNHQA
-1689 ANKLRESAKIALQDA
+1689 ADQLRASAQTALQAA
-1704 KRDFSMAARMAN
+1704 KRDLSMAKRMAD
-1716 NWENALESRLTAA
+1716 NWQNALESRLTAA
-1729 RNAWE
+1729 RTAWE
-1734 DGKIKDD
+1734 NGKIKDD
-1741 KYENTVRKL
+1741 KYERTVKKL
-1750 FEAAETIKQSDS
+1750 FEAAETIKQSNS

-1767 EAMQSVSQD
+1767 ETMQDISQD
-1776 HMAFDKANRDLSLLQ
+1776 HVAYDKANRDLGLLRS
-1791 AADNP
+1791 ADDP
-1796 SIPYFENPE
+1796 TIPYFENPE
-1805 ASASIDPTEIDR
+1805 ASPSIDPMEISR

-1828 AKQNIED
+1828 AAKNIEN
-1835 KINNVGIA
+1835 KVKNVGIT
-1843 NATSAQNVIDDA
+1843 NASNAQNIIDDA

-1864 KKISRSVKDAYE
+1864 GKTSRSVKDAYE
-1876 YTRSAADYNA
+1876 HSKSVAHHNA
-1886 ETWLNDADNAGVAA
+1886 ENWLKESDVDT
-1900 ANANMRADIQ
+1900 ANKNMQTDIQ
-1910 NSRTADNGTGLDD
+1910 NSRTAKDGSGLDD

-1931 TYSNNV
+1931 TYNNSV
-1937 DSAYWQANDTR
+1937 DSAYWQANDQR
-1948 RSQQAHSKKR
+1948 RSQQAKKHR
-1958 FRRPKS
+1958 FRRPKP

>member
-1 MFNSKTAMVK
+1 MVR
-11 ECTSTTISSS
+11 ECASTTISSS

-35 TFKRIVSTIIV
+35 TFKRAISAIIV
-46 AIMLILALIIP
+46 AVMLILALIMP
-57 IPTPTTT
+57 IPTPTDT

-85 TVFKTLGI
+85 TVFKALGL

-100 SAADKNDDDESDKPE
+100 SAADKDDDDESDKPE

-122 YFDQYKGRG
+122 YFDQYKGRN

-179 VDDNKNDNSRTWHDT
+179 VDDNKDDNSRTWHDT

-225 SENYE
+225 SSNYE

-297 QSPYGLG
+297 QSPYSLG

-569 VNNKNRYEA
+569 VNNKDRYEA
-578 IKKAIDNAIKKMA
+578 IKKAIDKTIKKMA

-649 LADVKKGRINNP
+649 LADVKRGRINNP

-804 IILSFGLGVILLVAP
+804 IILSFGLGVVLLVAP
-819 ARLFTLVDDIPT
+819 ARLFTLVDDIPS

-995 PSSGKGRFTKYLQA
+995 PSSGKGRFTKYLQT

-1105 MGSGSSWL
+1105 MGSGSNWL

-1125 LFNYVPDMLKSIVGS
+1125 LYNYVPDMLKSIVGS
-1140 ISPSAGGWNTSV
+1140 ISPSAAGWNTSV
-1152 GSFGNSVFAHN
+1152 GNIGSSVFTHN
-1163 PGLMAAKDTVK
+1163 PGLMATKDTVK

-1180 AGAMIGGV
+1180 AGAMIGGI
-1188 LAGRGGGSNSFKN
+1188 LAGHGGGSNSFKQ

-1209 YATNGGATQAF
+1209 YATNGGATRAF

-1228 KQISNINS
+1228 KQISSIND
-1236 QIQDAR
+1236 QISDAR

-1276 NSAARIALAQG
+1276 NSAARIAMAQG

-1300 EHGNLVRNTNNHGLQ
+1300 EHGNLVRNTSNHGLQ
-1315 ALENIAAGAMAMGS
+1315 ALENIANGAIAAGS
-1329 AVGQNMSRQYMMPEI
+1329 AVGQNMSKQYMMPEI

-1503 IAARNQIQNLNYQL
+1503 ITTRKQIQDLNYQL

-1527 KIMYELARS
+1527 KIMYNLARA
-1536 KQRLA
+1536 KERLV
-1541 GLIGGDA
+1541 GLVGGDV
-1548 NVGSNMS
+1548 NVKD
-1555 HVIDDSGLLK
+1555 VRA
-1565 VDLNNP
+1565 DLTSQQNP
-1571 EYNSLA
+1571 TL
-1577 SADSPTMVKNRDG
+1577 VKNNDG
-1590 KLVDVGSLS
+1590 SLVDVGTLN

-1605 LYAKNRKTSVENNLN
+1605 LYAKNRKDNVEANLN
-1620 IQAKKDE
+1620 IQTKKDE

-1636 AKILG
+1636 ATILG
-1641 SPYSRQLA
+1641 KPYARQLSF
-1649 YELSD
+1649 ELSD
-1654 DGRQEFRNKLDDAM
+1654 DGRQIFRNKLDDAM
-1668 LKYNNSNSI
+1668 LKYNNANSI
-1677 ADRLDASGNHDA
+1677 ADKLETSGNHDA
-1689 ANKLRESAKIALQDA
+1689 AVKLRESAQAALQDA
-1704 KRDFSMAARMAN
+1704 KRDLSMARRMAD

-1729 RNAWE
+1729 KDAWE
-1734 DGKIKDD
+1734 AGRISDN
-1741 KYENTVRKL
+1741 KYEETVKKL
-1750 FEAAETIKQSDS
+1750 FEAAETVKQSNN

-1767 EAMQSVSQD
+1767 EMMQS
-1776 HMAFDKANRDLSLLQ
+1776 MADDIIAKKKASRDLTLLH

-1796 SIPYFENPE
+1796 DIPYFENPE
-1805 ASASIDPTEIDR
+1805 ASPSIDPTELDKRI
-1817 RESVRESIRDI
+1817 SVRETIMDM
-1828 AKQNIED
+1828 AEQNIKNKVHTVGVKNSNKAI
-1835 KINNVGIA
+1835 KIIREANNE
-1843 NATSAQNVIDDA
+1843 
-1855 TSNGWNSKA
+1855 GWNSRPNTT
-1864 KKISRSVKDAYE
+1864 SSSVKDAYNNVA
-1876 YTRSAADYNA
+1876 TNA
-1886 ETWLNDADNAGVAA
+1886 RQDAEKWLQEDNTST
-1900 ANANMRADIQ
+1900 ANANLRADIK
-1910 NSRTADNGTGLDD
+1910 NSRAASDGSGLDD
-1923 LQKERINP
+1923 LQNERINP
-1931 TYSNNV
+1931 TYNNRV
-1937 DSAYWQANDTR
+1937 NEAYWQANDAR

>member
-1 MFNSKTAMVK
+1 MVK
-11 ECTSTTISSS
+11 ECANTTISSS
-21 VMFSHNFAQIARFT
+21 VMFSRNFAQIARFT
-35 TFKRIVSTIIV
+35 TLKKVISAIIV
-46 AIMLILALIIP
+46 AIMLVLALIMP
-57 IPTPTTT
+57 IPADNSSH
-64 TFANN
+64 FIASNN
-69 NVLNSL
+69 ILNSL
-75 THNRS
+75 TRNKS

-85 TVFKTLGI
+85 TIFNALGA

-100 SAADKNDDDESDKPE
+100 RAADKNDDDESDKPE

-138 DNTLKDGDSLT
+138 DNTLKNGDSLT
-149 VKDTDTNGNFIDT
+149 VKNTDTNGNFLDT

-179 VDDNKNDNSRTWHDT
+179 VDNNKTDNSRTWHDT

-225 SENYE
+225 SSNYE

-242 HVIKDGKRVYNKKP
+242 HIIKDGKRVYNKKP

-292 ERQSS
+292 ERQAS
-297 QSPYGLG
+297 QSPYSLG

-475 VKTVYKNLDN
+475 VKTVFSKLDS

-490 KFDEN
+490 KFDEK
-495 ALRDKVKM
+495 AIRDKVPM

-509 SKPTVPAGNATG
+509 SKQAPPTGNATG

-554 DAWTFVP
+554 DAWTFMP
-561 EGTKNNND
+561 EGSKNTQK
-569 VNNKNRYEA
+569 VSNKDRYEGIKKGIDKA
-578 IKKAIDNAIKKMA
+578 IKNMID
-591 ETHKSNN
+591 THKSND

-619 QPYFNQ
+619 QPFFNQ

-634 DSAGNPDGQPADPDV
+634 DQAGNPDGQPADPDV
-649 LADVKKGRINNP
+649 LADVKRGRINNP

-666 DANGNYRCKQ
+666 DKDGNYRCKQ

-696 QYIDSRRSMWQGVDL
+696 QYIDSRRSMWRGVDL

-720 DAIGAG
+720 DMLGASMFG
-726 MLSIAQNVTMLTNT
+726 IAQNVTMLTNT

-782 GVVVIVRFLSGHPIK
+782 GVVVIVRFLSGHPIT

-804 IILSFGLGVILLVAP
+804 IILSFGLGVVLLVAP
-819 ARLFTLVDDIPT
+819 ARLFTVVDDIPT

-842 DASGEDII
+842 NASGEDII
-850 CEASGTPKNTVSTTP
+850 CEASGMPKNTVSTTP
-865 IFKHLFGSDDFNPD
+865 IFRHLFGSSDFNPD

-888 VWEVFIANP
+888 VWEVFVANP
-897 WSYGQWGVNLNKL
+897 WAYGQWGVNLNKL

-920 IGSDKAASGQLD
+920 IGSDKNTSGQLNVD
-932 VSGDTQQLVGDAPVN
+932 SDTQNLVGDAPVN
-947 MGNGIVAH
+947 MGGGTIAH
-955 NWGLYQIAM
+955 NWGLYQMAM

-995 PSSGKGRFTKYLQA
+995 PSSGKGRYTKYLQT

-1018 MIGLM
+1018 MIGFM
-1023 SLALSIIGLLVLG
+1023 SLGLSIIGLLVLG

-1105 MGSGSSWL
+1105 MGSGSNWL

-1140 ISPSAGGWNTSV
+1140 ISPSAAGWNSSV

-1180 AGAMIGGV
+1180 AGAMIGGI
-1188 LAGRGGGSNSFKN
+1188 LAGHGGGSNSFKQ

-1209 YATNGGATQAF
+1209 YATNGGATRAY
-1220 NKRNSELN
+1220 NKRNSELS
-1228 KQISNINS
+1228 KQISSIND
-1236 QIQDAR
+1236 QILDAR
-1242 KHHAGGAMMHKLY
+1242 KHHAGGSMMHKLY

-1276 NSAARIALAQG
+1276 DKAARIAMAQG
-1287 YDVDGKTGEIRVD
+1287 YDVDKTTGEIKTD
-1300 EHGNLVRNTNNHGLQ
+1300 GYGNLVRNANNHGLQ
-1315 ALENIAAGAMAMGS
+1315 ALENIASGALAAGSTM
-1329 AVGQNMSRQYMMPEI
+1329 GQNMSRQYMMPEI

-1371 SPLFESISYNKQQ
+1371 SPLFEAINYSKQQ
-1384 TRLSNSDAERK
+1384 TRLSNSEAERK
-1395 LYSKIMNG
+1395 LYAKIMNG
-1403 SGLDSAGRITTNMVD
+1403 SGLDASGRITTSMVD

-1427 VAQSA
+1427 VAQKA
-1432 AAKMGLTAE
+1432 ANRMGLTAE
-1441 QLAIMAQASANK
+1441 QLAIMAQATSNK
-1453 QQLLADW
+1453 QQLLSDW

-1483 EGDKHYDKAFG
+1483 ENDRQYNKAFG

-1503 IAARNQIQNLNYQL
+1503 IATRSQIQNLNYQL

-1536 KQRLA
+1536 KQRLV
-1541 GLIGGDA
+1541 GLVGGDA
-1548 NVGSNMS
+1548 NIKASMLDENELLTL
-1555 HVIDDSGLLK
+1555 DSK
-1565 VDLNNP
+1565 DNP
-1571 EYNSLA
+1571 ERNSLT
-1577 SADSPTMVKNRDG
+1577 SQNPTMVRNKDG
-1590 KLVDVGSLS
+1590 QLVDVGTLN

-1605 LYAKNRKTSVENNLN
+1605 LYAKNRKDSVETSLN

-1636 AKILG
+1636 TTILG
-1641 SPYSRQLA
+1641 EPYTRQLSF
-1649 YELSD
+1649 ELSD
-1654 DGRQEFRNKLDDAM
+1654 DGRRIFRNKLDDAM
-1668 LKYNNSNSI
+1668 LKYNNANSI
-1677 ADRLDASGNHDA
+1677 ADRLETSGNHDA
-1689 ANKLRESAKIALQDA
+1689 AVKLRESAQAALRDA
-1704 KRDFSMAARMAN
+1704 KRDFSMARRMAD

-1729 RNAWE
+1729 KNAWE
-1734 DGKIKDD
+1734 SGKISDE
-1741 KYENTVRKL
+1741 KYEGTVKKL
-1750 FEAAETIKQSDS
+1750 FEAAETVKQSDS

-1767 EAMQSVSQD
+1767 EMMRSVGD
-1776 HMAFDKANRDLSLLQ
+1776 DRMAYDKAERDLSLLK

-1796 SIPYFENPE
+1796 SVPYFENPE
-1805 ASASIDPTEIDR
+1805 ASPSIDPTEIDR

-1828 AKQNIED
+1828 AKQNIIDKVNKIGED
-1835 KINNVGIA
+1835 
-1843 NATSAQNVIDDA
+1843 NATKAQKIIEEAKN
-1855 TSNGWNSKA
+1855 TGWNSKPTTSSQS
-1864 KKISRSVKDAYE
+1864 ITDAYE
-1876 YTRSAADYNA
+1876 NVTANAQQNA
-1886 ETWLNDADNAGVAA
+1886 EMWLNDADSAGVAA
-1900 ANANMRADIQ
+1900 ANANMRANIQ
-1910 NSRTADNGTGLDD
+1910 NSRAANNGTGLDD

-1931 TYSNNV
+1931 TYSNSV
-1937 DSAYWQANDTR
+1937 DNAYWQANDQR
-1948 RSQQAHSKKR
+1948 RSQQAHNKKR